1 MKAHKTE
8 YALVGLGGP
17 FIHRAYDFDQLY
29 WVYMGS
35 AYVVD
40 WDWFNSNIIRARS
53 FRQVRGVDIYP
64 YTK

>member
-8 YALVGLGGP
+8 YALVGTGGP
-17 FIHRAYDFDQLY
+17 FIHSAYDFTQLY
-29 WVYMGS
+29 WVYMDS

-40 WDWFNSNIIRARS
+40 WDWYASNIISARP
-53 FRQVRGVDIYP
+53 FQQVYGVDTYP